1 MTISSQVTEK
11 FWNTLLSKIEEG
23 RVIPVIGP
31 ELLEVTI
38 NGRTERLEQAVARR
52 LAKRFDVDVATQ
64 ENISLH

>member
-1 MTISSQVTEK
+1 MTISSQATEK

-52 LAKRFDVDVATQ
+52 LAK
-64 ENISLH
+64 